1 MANSNQVFFSVIIPC
16 YNAATTI
23 DRCLNSCLAQTCR
36 DFEVIVIDDASTDM
50 SSEMVRARQPEFAA
64 VAIKLELI
72 TLSENLGQAAARNLG
87 WEKASGA
94 FIAFLDADD
103 FWHCCKLATVRH
115 FLQMNPTLSLLAHRY
130 TERHGH
136 EWQRQTEPSAF
147 ILKPVSF
154 RRLLFKNVAAC
165 PCWVVRASL
174 DERFDPQMRFSE
186 DRDLWVR
193 VAHRHRCAILHGPPL
208 TCLGRPQHSTGGI
221 SSQKLRLRS
230 GEIRVYLHAARLEP
244 ALLPML
250 PMLFLYSL
258 LKTIRRELLLWL
270 RVDGGQY

>member
-23 DRCLNSCLAQTCR
+23 DRCLNSCLAQTCK
-36 DFEVIVIDDASTDM
+36 DFEVIVIDDASTDT

-64 VAIKLELI
+64 VAIRLELI

-115 FLQMNPTLSLLAHRY
+115 FLQMNPTLLLLAHRY

-165 PCWVVRASL
+165 PCWVVRTSL
-174 DERFDPQMRFSE
+174 EERFDPQMRFSE

-193 VAHRHRCAILHGPPL
+193 MAHRHRCAILHGPPL

-221 SSQKLRLRS
+221 SAQKLRLRS
-230 GEIRVYLHAARLEP
+230 GEIRVYLHAVRLEP